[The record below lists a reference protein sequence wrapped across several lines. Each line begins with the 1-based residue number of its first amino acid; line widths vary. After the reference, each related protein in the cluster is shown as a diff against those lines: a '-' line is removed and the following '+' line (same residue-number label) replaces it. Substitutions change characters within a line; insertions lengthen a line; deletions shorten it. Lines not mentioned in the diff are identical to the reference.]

1 MTALLP
7 LEALRG
13 PPLPAGAER
22 LRRRTRRALRLI
34 ALLVFGFFGLA
45 AALPIGGAVIGAG
58 EVMVESSVK
67 TITHPTGGILTR
79 LLVRDGDHVVQ
90 GQPLMRFDT
99 SVSRVG
105 SDSAATGLE
114 QLLARR
120 ARLQAERDG
129 AATIAWPPELAGAA
143 ARALVAR
150 EQRLFDLRGVQR
162 RGSLALLVE
171 RIRQYDEQIASYRAQ
186 IEAIESQE
194 VLIAP
199 ELAGLRKLYERQLV
213 TLARIN
219 ELERTAVQLKG
230 SRAALGSSIAEAR
243 ARISETREQMLNVD
257 KSIRSDAAGELAEV
271 VAQLNDQQ
279 VRRASA
285 EDTYARSLIRAPQS
299 GTIDK
304 LAFTTIGSAV
314 PAAQPIL
321 QIVPDRDTLLVEARV
336 RPADV
341 DQLHAGQA
349 ARISFSGLDR
359 QTTPD
364 IPGTLVFVSP
374 DLTQDP
380 HSGQSFYRIRVRL
393 DPKRM
398 ATAKIVLKAGMPAEA
413 FVQTG
418 TRSMLSFLTKPLIDQ
433 IRYAFREG

>member
-1 MTALLP
+1 M
-7 LEALRG
+7 
-13 PPLPAGAER
+13 
-22 LRRRTRRALRLI
+22 
-34 ALLVFGFFGLA
+34 
-45 AALPIGGAVIGAG
+45 
-58 EVMVESSVK
+58 
-67 TITHPTGGILTR
+67 
-79 LLVRDGDHVVQ
+79 
-90 GQPLMRFDT
+90 
-99 SVSRVG
+99 
-105 SDSAATGLE
+105 
-114 QLLARR
+114 
-120 ARLQAERDG
+120 
-129 AATIAWPPELAGAA
+129 
-143 ARALVAR
+143 
-150 EQRLFDLRGVQR
+150 
-162 RGSLALLVE
+162 
-171 RIRQYDEQIASYRAQ
+171 
-186 IEAIESQE
+186 
-194 VLIAP
+194 
-199 ELAGLRKLYERQLV
+199 
-213 TLARIN
+213 
-219 ELERTAVQLKG
+219 QLKG

-279 VRRASA
+279 LRRASA
-285 EDTYARSLIRAPQS
+285 EDLYARSVIRAPQS
-299 GTIDK
+299 GIIDK

-364 IPGTLVFVSP
+364 VPGSLIFVSP

-380 HSGQSFYRIRVRL
+380 HTGQSYYRIRVRL
-393 DPKRM
+393 DPRKM
-398 ATAKIVLKAGMPAEA
+398 AEAGIVLKAGMPAEA

-418 TRSMLSFLTKPLIDQ
+418 TRSMLSFLTKPLLDQ